1 MASVSSDTERTH
13 RSRQSRARGQ
23 RDDGP
28 RRGNVSRRDEGP
40 QGGNASQRDEGPQ
53 GGDPS
58 RRDDGGKAHRT
69 SVVNGGVNGPDSPAD
84 LTIEQLAAEVGMS
97 VRNIRNHHSRGL
109 LPAPEVRAR
118 VGYYGPDHVARL
130 KLVLDMQADGFNL
143 AAIER
148 LLSASGGSA
157 ARLLGLRNA
166 MTAPFESETPEV
178 ITGEEL
184 LQRFGEV
191 DAKDVERIRKLGL
204 LIPLGNDRFEVPSP
218 ALTQAA
224 EEVTALGIPLHA
236 ALTLVERLSRDCE
249 SISRAFVK
257 LYLKELWE
265 PFTAAGQPEERWD
278 EMIEAIRTLR
288 GIASEALL
296 GMFKLR
302 MTAQVEAASGKLLE
316 HQVKRSH

>member
-1 MASVSSDTERTH
+1 MRSDT
-13 RSRQSRARGQ
+13 SSARGPHGQ
-23 RDDGP
+23 RNGGRQRGDDSRRGGDDSRRGDDDG
-28 RRGNVSRRDEGP
+28 RRGS
-40 QGGNASQRDEGPQ
+40 NAV
-53 GGDPS
+53 PS
-58 RRDDGGKAHRT
+58 KDGGKGAPTDGH
-69 SVVNGGVNGPDSPAD
+69 DSPAD

-157 ARLLGLRNA
+157 ARLLGLRHA

-178 ITGEEL
+178 IASEEL

-191 DAKDVERIRKLGL
+191 DARDVERIRKLGL
-204 LIPLGNDRFEVPSP
+204 LIPLGDDRFEVPSP
-218 ALTQAA
+218 ALMQAA

-236 ALTLVERLSRDCE
+236 ALALVERLSRECE

-302 MTAQVEAASGKLLE
+302 MTAAVETASGKLLE